1 MTKDHMIQ
9 NQFLDFVKY
18 RKYKIHFLLYH
29 TYLGEGWGDHNK
41 KKTLPQLRYTS
52 VHTDRFCDRLWE

>member
-29 TYLGEGWGDHNK
+29 TYLGEGGGDHNK
-41 KKTLPQLRYTS
+41 KNTS
-52 VHTDRFCDRLWE
+52 SIKVN

>member
-18 RKYKIHFLLYH
+18 RKYKIHVLLYH
-29 TYLGEGWGDHNK
+29 TYLEEGGGDHT
-41 KKTLPQLRYTS
+41 KKTLPQLR
-52 VHTDRFCDRLWE
+52 